1 MTWTV
6 ETYAPETL
14 RVDVERVRAL
24 AESED
29 ALDGVAVDVVEPGE
43 PVRITHVL
51 DAAEPRVRPDG
62 RPAFPTEG
70 VAGRG
75 VTNRIH
81 DACVVSCLDFP
92 GEERPLHEQESLID
106 LAGPGAALA
115 PFSRWTNVVLTF
127 RPCAGAGHRAIDT
140 AARRVALEATE
151 VVAEGTLEAEPV
163 HTHTFELR
171 PVEGSLPRVAAL
183 IQLSDLGQLY
193 QLYLYGKPVGE
204 AGLPRVVDPA
214 EIMDGAITA
223 GEYHWAS
230 IRNPTLFFQ
239 MNSLVRALYREH
251 GRRLDF
257 AGVVLMRG
265 YEQTAVDKQ
274 RAADAAAGVA
284 AELGAAGAVITTD
297 AGGNSHTDVMLTCKA
312 CEEAGIRTTVI
323 VAEETDLDATEA
335 ILTDWV
341 PEADCIVSTGNLEQ
355 VVPAWRPS
363 RVLGGDLL
371 LDGTPADSARPISV
385 RDYFGAANQMGQLN
399 LGATSW

>member
-1 MTWTV
+1 MAWIV
-6 ETYAPETL
+6 ETFPPESL
-14 RVDVERVRAL
+14 RVDEERIRAL
-24 AESED
+24 VEEED
-29 ALDGVAVDVVEPGE
+29 ALEGVVVDVVGPGE
-43 PVRITHVL
+43 SVRLTHVL
-51 DAAEPRVRPDG
+51 DAAEPRIRPD
-62 RPAFPTEG
+62 RRSAFPTDG

-92 GEERPLHEQESLID
+92 GEERPLHEQEAVID

-115 PFSRWTNVVLTF
+115 PFAGWTNVVLTF
-127 RPCAGAGHRAIDT
+127 HPRADAGHRAIDT
-140 AARRVALEATE
+140 AARRVALLAAEA
-151 VVAEGTLEAEPV
+151 VAEGTLEAEAV
-163 HTHTFELR
+163 HTHTFELG
-171 PVEGSLPRVAAL
+171 PVEGRLPRVAAL

-193 QLYLYGKPVGE
+193 QLYLYGTPAGE
-204 AGLPRVVDPA
+204 ARLPRAVDPA
-214 EIMDGAITA
+214 EIMDGAVTA

-239 MNSLVRALYREH
+239 TNALVRALYREH

-274 RAADAAAGVA
+274 RAAEAAAEVA
-284 AELGAAGAVITTD
+284 AELGAEGAVITTD
-297 AGGNSHTDVMLTCKA
+297 AGGNSHTDVMLTCRT
-312 CEEAGIRTTVI
+312 CEEAGIRTAVI

-355 VVPAWRPS
+355 LVAAWRPE

-371 LDGTPADSARPISV
+371 LDGTPAAAAPSISV
-385 RDYFGAANQMGQLN
+385 RDYFGAANQMGQLS